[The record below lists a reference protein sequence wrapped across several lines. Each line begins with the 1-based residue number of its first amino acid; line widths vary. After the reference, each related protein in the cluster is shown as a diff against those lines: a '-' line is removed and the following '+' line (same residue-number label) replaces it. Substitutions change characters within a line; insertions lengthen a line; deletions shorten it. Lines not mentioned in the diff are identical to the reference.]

1 MASRRKS
8 STPCM
13 IRPSDIMMEQ
23 EGPDDMDAMVSDG
36 GGGEEVEENGSALPP
51 PLLLPA
57 CEDREETRK
66 SPPTLAREVTEPERT
81 EPEPPP
87 RPQRRLQG
95 GYECKYCTFS
105 TQNLNE
111 FKEHVDSNHPNVILN
126 PLYLCAVCNFNTK
139 KFDTLTEHNE
149 KFHPGESNFKFRRIK
164 LNSQT
169 ILEQTIEGSNS
180 AVIYDAG
187 SGQSGEDFGTFP
199 LGKSTAVKT
208 GKPKTDHKRPS
219 VDGQLSPDLPKKQ
232 ITAVNVN
239 GTVIIPDASLKDGLS
254 HIMPS
259 LQRPPN
265 FNLVPKI
272 AVPLNTSKY
281 NPSLD
286 GNLTLITSFN
296 KFPYPTQAELS
307 WLTAASKHPEEQ
319 IKVWFTT
326 QRLKQG
332 ISWSPE
338 EVEEA
343 RKKMFNGTIQPVQ
356 QAFTVL
362 PAQLAQSSKSTQSLL
377 QTLPCHLLG
386 QSSLVLTTVANGSP
400 VTCAPIALTVASQVA
415 QAVKRP
421 LTSPIVT
428 PEVKRPSIIKTLQ
441 TNSASPTPS
450 LSDCNK
456 TPDQIRELKAS
467 YCLCQF
473 PDDEEVYRLIEVT
486 GLSWGEIKKW
496 FSDQRHSSHKGAQ
509 QIKSELL
516 LKESQLQ
523 KSVPTQF
530 PLLERVKG
538 KTSEQLQMLEESFQR
553 ASYPTQADIDHL
565 VVDTKLSKNE
575 IDCWFTERRA
585 LRDNLEQALLNSKGS
600 KRGSQNGLQDQEN
613 RARSSPLPL
622 LTTSTCAAAESID
635 SKSLSLLKDVFTQT
649 QWPSPEEYNHLE
661 IQTGLARTEIVR
673 WFKDSRL
680 ALKNGTLEWMEQF
693 QNLSNKKQNGQ
704 SSTLLSEQAQNV
716 LQRHFQDT
724 KTLKGEDIERL
735 SERSKLTNQEIVDW
749 FASKLG
755 HTMSD
760 ISKGRDQ
767 IGQASVD
774 HGRWV
779 KVTMAA
785 DNERGCLET
794 QKVTPDLE
802 VLTGEHPGRVTG

>member
-13 IRPSDIMMEQ
+13 IRPSDMMEQ
-23 EGPDDMDAMVSDG
+23 DVSDDMDTPVSSA
-36 GGGEEVEENGSALPP
+36 VENGSNS
-51 PLLLPA
+51 LLSG
-57 CEDREETRK
+57 EDWTSAK
-66 SPPTLAREVTEPERT
+66 SPVSSAREATEPERT
-81 EPEPPP
+81 EAEP
-87 RPQRRLQG
+87 RPQRKLQG

-149 KFHPGESNFKFRRIK
+149 KCHPGESNFKFRRIK

-169 ILEQTIEGSNS
+169 ILEQTIEGSNC
-180 AVIYDAG
+180 AVIYDATSAQG
-187 SGQSGEDFGTFP
+187 GEDFATFP
-199 LGKSTAVKT
+199 LSKSTTVKI
-208 GKPKTDHKRPS
+208 GKPKIDIKRPS
-219 VDGQLSPDLPKKQ
+219 DGQMELNPDLPKKQ

-286 GNLTLITSFN
+286 GNLTLISSFN

-343 RKKMFNGTIQPVQ
+343 RKKMFNGTIQTVP

-362 PAQLAQSSKSTQSLL
+362 PAQLTQSSKSSQSLI
-377 QTLPCHLLG
+377 QTLPCQLLG
-386 QSSLVLTTVANGSP
+386 QSSLVLTTVTNGST
-400 VTCAPIALTVASQVA
+400 VTCAPIALTVATHVA

-421 LTSPIVT
+421 LTAPIVA
-428 PEVKRPSIIKTLQ
+428 PEVKRPSIIKSLQ
-441 TNSASPTPS
+441 TVPKSASPTPS

-467 YCLCQF
+467 YSLCQF

-496 FSDQRHSSHKGAQ
+496 FSDQRHNSHKSVQ
-509 QIKSELL
+509 QIKSEVL
-516 LKESQLQ
+516 LKDGQPQ

-538 KTSEQLQMLEESFQR
+538 KSSEQLQMLEESFQR
-553 ASYPTQADIDHL
+553 ASFPTQAEVDHL

-585 LRDNLEQALLNSKGS
+585 LRDNLEQALLNSMGPKRLEQ
-600 KRGSQNGLQDQEN
+600 RGSQNGVHDQEN
-613 RARSSPLPL
+613 RARSSPLPI
-622 LTTSTCAAAESID
+622 LTTSMCAEPID
-635 SKSLSLLKDVFTQT
+635 TKSLGLLKDVFTQT
-649 QWPSPEEYNHLE
+649 QWPSPEEYSHLE
-661 IQTGLARTEIVR
+661 IQTGLVRTDIVR

-693 QNLSNKKQNGQ
+693 QNLSIKKQNGQ
-704 SSTLLSEQAQNV
+704 SSAMLTEQAQSV

-724 KTLKGEDIERL
+724 KTLKGDDPERPP
-735 SERSKLTNQEIVDW
+735 ERSKIINQEIVDW
-749 FASKLG
+749 FTSKLG

-767 IGQASVD
+767 HGQTSVD

-785 DNERGCLET
+785 DNERTCLET

-802 VLTGEHPGRVTG
+802 VLTAEHPGRVTG